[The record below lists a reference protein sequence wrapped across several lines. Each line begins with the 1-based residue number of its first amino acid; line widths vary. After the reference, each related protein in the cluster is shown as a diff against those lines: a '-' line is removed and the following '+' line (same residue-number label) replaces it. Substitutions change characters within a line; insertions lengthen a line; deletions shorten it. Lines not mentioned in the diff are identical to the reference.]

1 MSKTYKYIIPEGVAQ
16 SFHTDEGK
24 VALGPGE
31 YEFDKYQYCS
41 GTMLTKPHWKF
52 DSGTLKNIQ
61 NKNSSINAQIMFLF
75 SYRFEIVNPTQ
86 YINCTTPV
94 LQAYN
99 GEIEESLDGED
110 YIYAICANRIVN
122 HLRSVTFEEMCALKD
137 TEIDLTQT
145 DSFFEDKKKMLDNAG
160 VNVTHI
166 NLVITGV
173 DNREVE

>member
-61 NKNSSINAQIMFLF
+61 NKNSSIKAQIMFLL
-75 SYRFEIVNPTQ
+75 SYRLEIVNPTQ

-110 YIYAICANRIVN
+110 YIYAICTNRIVK

-166 NLVITGV
+166 NLVITGI